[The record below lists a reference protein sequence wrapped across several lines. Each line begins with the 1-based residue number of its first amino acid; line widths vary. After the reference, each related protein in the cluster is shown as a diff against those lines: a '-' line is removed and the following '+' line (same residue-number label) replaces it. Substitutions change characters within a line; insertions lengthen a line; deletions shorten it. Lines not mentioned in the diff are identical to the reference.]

1 MVHVEIFL
9 GGPTGEQTIG
19 ARWNNGV
26 VSIFDS
32 YKFVSKSYYNIKYHF
47 KSIDTWL
54 QGVCKSFCDIH
65 PWIDDRDLW
74 AADKFSVFAEGSILR
89 IKLILFRR

>member
-19 ARWNNGV
+19 ARYNKSV

-32 YKFVSKSYYNIKYHF
+32 YKFVSKSYYDIKFYF
-47 KSIDTWL
+47 RSIDTWL
-54 QGVCKSFCDIH
+54 QGICKYSRVLYFN
-65 PWIDDRDLW
+65 
-74 AADKFSVFAEGSILR
+74 
-89 IKLILFRR
+89 LILF